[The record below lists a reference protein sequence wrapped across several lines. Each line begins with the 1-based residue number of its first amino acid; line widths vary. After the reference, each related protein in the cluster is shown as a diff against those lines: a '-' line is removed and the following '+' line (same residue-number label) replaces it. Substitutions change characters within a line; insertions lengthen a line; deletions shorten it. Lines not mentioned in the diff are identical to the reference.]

1 MIDPLELRRA
11 LGCFVTGVTVVTTV
25 DGEGRKRGFTANS
38 FTSVSLDPPL
48 VLVCIAKKAVSFA
61 AFAEARHFAVNI
73 LAEEQKLISS
83 TFASKIPDKFEAAP
97 SHVAASG
104 APILDGVIAW
114 LDCETYQ
121 KVEAG
126 DHLILV
132 GRVLDVGQ
140 SDRTPLGFFGG
151 NYVSFSLEREA
162 AEATHDHQTSVGGV
176 FERDGSVLF
185 MRKGDQLW
193 LPTGQ
198 TLGERAA
205 EPGSLFERLQQDGVT
220 ASVSFVFSIGHEDG
234 SSKISVYYR
243 GEVREGPPSGS
254 RTAVMIP
261 FEKIPWNQV
270 HSRNQT
276 AMLQRYIK
284 ERAEAR
290 FGIYVGNVGGGTIK
304 SLERNV

>member
-1 MIDPLELRRA
+1 
-11 LGCFVTGVTVVTTV
+11 
-25 DGEGRKRGFTANS
+25 
-38 FTSVSLDPPL
+38 
-48 VLVCIAKKAVSFA
+48 
-61 AFAEARHFAVNI
+61 
-73 LAEEQKLISS
+73 
-83 TFASKIPDKFEAAP
+83 
-97 SHVAASG
+97 
-104 APILDGVIAW
+104 
-114 LDCETYQ
+114 
-121 KVEAG
+121 
-126 DHLILV
+126 
-132 GRVLDVGQ
+132 
-140 SDRTPLGFFGG
+140 
-151 NYVSFSLEREA
+151 
-162 AEATHDHQTSVGGV
+162 V